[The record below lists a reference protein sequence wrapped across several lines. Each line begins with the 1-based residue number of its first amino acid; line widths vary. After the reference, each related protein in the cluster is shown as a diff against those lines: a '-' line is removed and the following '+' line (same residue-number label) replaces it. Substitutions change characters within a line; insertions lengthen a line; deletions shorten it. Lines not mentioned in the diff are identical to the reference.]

1 MANLVKFE
9 VNQDNVAI
17 ITLNDPKR
25 LNALSL
31 EMLDQL
37 HEKIKG
43 LNDGNTGARCLVIT
57 GEGRGFCSG
66 ANLMDR
72 AGNNSFENFNPGEAL
87 EKHYHPMLIDLKN
100 VNIPLITA
108 VNGPAAG
115 AGCSL
120 AIFGDLIYASKSAY
134 FYQAFKFIGLIPD
147 ASSTYV
153 LPRKIGMARAMEL
166 SMIGEKLPADK
177 ALSWGLIND
186 VVDDKD
192 LIPKVMKIATELAEG
207 PTVAYKLIRHLYWD
221 SLSNDFESQLSAEGA
236 AQTIAGRTEDT
247 KIGIMSFIQKTKPK
261 FTGK

>member
-1 MANLVKFE
+1 
-9 VNQDNVAI
+9 
-17 ITLNDPKR
+17 
-25 LNALSL
+25 
-31 EMLDQL
+31 
-37 HEKIKG
+37 
-43 LNDGNTGARCLVIT
+43 
-57 GEGRGFCSG
+57 
-66 ANLMDR
+66 
-72 AGNNSFENFNPGEAL
+72 
-87 EKHYHPMLIDLKN
+87 MLIDLKN

-120 AIFGDLIYASKSAY
+120 AIFGDLVYASKSAY

-166 SMIGEKLPADK
+166 SIIGEKLPADK